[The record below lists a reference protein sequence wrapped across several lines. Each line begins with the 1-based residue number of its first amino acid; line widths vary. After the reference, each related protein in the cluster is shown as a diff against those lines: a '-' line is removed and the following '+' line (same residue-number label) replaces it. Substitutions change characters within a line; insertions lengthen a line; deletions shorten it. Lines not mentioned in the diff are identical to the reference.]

1 MSKEKRRRKRGMDRK
16 KVSCPKQRYMT
27 DRLIGTKIDTRILAC
42 ANGERRVDRT
52 VVEPSVV
59 PNSRTDTSR
68 TIDKKLISGVSIG
81 VSLSRPTRVEI
92 IMVSCIG
99 VACVG
104 SSQSRS

>member
-1 MSKEKRRRKRGMDRK
+1 
-16 KVSCPKQRYMT
+16 MT

-42 ANGERRVDRT
+42 ANGERRT
-52 VVEPSVV
+52 PVESLLNSVM
-59 PNSRTDTSR
+59 PNSHMDTSR

-92 IMVSCIG
+92 IMVSYIG

-104 SSQSRS
+104 RPQSRS